1 MSNPLF
7 ETNVSI
13 DPAGILYDIK
23 GSDISAFVEGYLA
36 EKKISGVEFV
46 GVRVGREGTKNP
58 TVSVYLFMDQNSKF
72 INNELKNVPAQLKNK
87 IADANMNLTKEL
99 RDVLTPLC
107 GRDIQF
113 GKRNGS
119 CYIKL
124 NEFRVLGLMLNCVPK
139 ESTVAILQ
147 ADGLRKNKD
156 VLMRVAKLAQYQG
169 YSKKDK
175 SAKYLNAM
183 EDIEDNYRD

>member
-1 MSNPLF
+1 MSNKLF

-13 DPAGILYDIK
+13 DPAGVLYDIK
-23 GSDISAFVEGYLA
+23 GSDISTFVENYLA
-36 EKKISGVEFV
+36 QKGIQAEYV
-46 GVRVGREGTKNP
+46 GVLVGREGTKNP
-58 TVSVYLFMDQNSKF
+58 EVSVYLFMDQNSKF
-72 INNELKNVPAQLKNK
+72 INSELKNVPPQLKNK

-99 RDVLTPLC
+99 REALTPLC
-107 GRDIQF
+107 GRDIRF

-124 NEFRVLGLMLNCVPK
+124 NPFRVLALMLNCVPK
-139 ESTVAILQ
+139 ESTVAIIQ
-147 ADGLRKNKD
+147 ADAPRKNKD
-156 VLMRVAKLAQYQG
+156 TLMRVAKMAQYQSYG
-169 YSKKDK
+169 KKDK